1 MAKWPLNQ
9 PRSIETSYPPITNG
23 VAPSLLRLDP
33 FPDLSGSIKRLEGG
47 RLENG
52 IYGHSRFPSGP
63 LEELTEVAERMGI
76 TQPAVSKLEKNAS
89 KASVTTL
96 ERYAAACGASIKIVM
111 G

>member
-1 MAKWPLNQ
+1 MKVKGIPYAEVKAKALQNPDVMAAYLAEKK
-9 PRSIETSYPPITNG
+9 E
-23 VAPSLLRLDP
+23 
-33 FPDLSGSIKRLEGG
+33 
-47 RLENG
+47 
-52 IYGHSRFPSGP
+52 
-63 LEELTEVAERMGI
+63 EELQELLADLRRRAGINSTQVAERMGI

>member
-1 MAKWPLNQ
+1 MKVKGIPYAEVKAKALQNPDVMAAYLAEKK
-9 PRSIETSYPPITNG
+9 E
-23 VAPSLLRLDP
+23 
-33 FPDLSGSIKRLEGG
+33 
-47 RLENG
+47 
-52 IYGHSRFPSGP
+52 
-63 LEELTEVAERMGI
+63 EELQELLADLRRKAGINSTQVAERMGI

>member
-1 MAKWPLNQ
+1 MKVKGVPYSEVKARALQNPDVMAAYLAEKK
-9 PRSIETSYPPITNG
+9 E
-23 VAPSLLRLDP
+23 
-33 FPDLSGSIKRLEGG
+33 
-47 RLENG
+47 
-52 IYGHSRFPSGP
+52 
-63 LEELTEVAERMGI
+63 EELQELLSDLRRRAGINSTQVAERMGI

>member
-1 MAKWPLNQ
+1 MKVKGIPYAEVKAKALQNPDVMAAYLAEKK
-9 PRSIETSYPPITNG
+9 E
-23 VAPSLLRLDP
+23 
-33 FPDLSGSIKRLEGG
+33 
-47 RLENG
+47 
-52 IYGHSRFPSGP
+52 
-63 LEELTEVAERMGI
+63 EELQQLLADLRRRAGINSTQVAERMGI

>member
-1 MAKWPLNQ
+1 MKVKGIPYAEVKAKALQNPDVMAAYLAEKK
-9 PRSIETSYPPITNG
+9 E
-23 VAPSLLRLDP
+23 
-33 FPDLSGSIKRLEGG
+33 
-47 RLENG
+47 
-52 IYGHSRFPSGP
+52 
-63 LEELTEVAERMGI
+63 EELQELLSDLRRRAGINSTQVAERMGI